1 MSSSKRILHCIPGMG
16 GGGAERQLAYLATEL
31 VARGWDVHV
40 ALVSGG
46 PNLERLQ
53 RSGATIHMIPAA
65 GNYDPRIFW
74 SVLRLIGRLEPDLV
88 QVWMLQMEVIGAI
101 AAAAQRVPLIW
112 SERCSELA
120 YPATLKH
127 RVRGWAARSAG
138 ALIANSADGSRYWGQ
153 RLNPRVRRHVIPNAL
168 PLEEMRRT
176 VAADSRQTGVADA
189 DVLLLF
195 AGRLTEQK
203 NPEAVIKA
211 LVRVLQ
217 TPGRTA
223 IFAGEGPLEA
233 ALRER
238 TVRLGL
244 AGRVRFAGYLT
255 NLWAWMKRAD
265 VFISPSLFE
274 GHPNTV
280 LEAAACGCPL
290 VISDI
295 AAHREFLDGSA
306 AVLVP
311 ADRPEA
317 LEAGIVE
324 VLEHPGA
331 ARGRAE
337 RAAQM
342 VSRWSTEAV
351 AGQYE
356 QVYFEVMGGAAP
368 RR

>member
-1 MSSSKRILHCIPGMG
+1 MSSARRILHCIPGMG

-46 PNLERLQ
+46 PNLERLR
-53 RSGATIHMIPAA
+53 RSGATLHMIPAA

-74 SVLRLIGRLEPDLV
+74 DVFRLIGRLKPDLV

-101 AAAAQRVPLIW
+101 AAAAHRIPLIW

-127 RVRGWAARSAG
+127 RLRDWVARSSR
-138 ALIANSADGSRYWGQ
+138 ALIANSADGSRYWGD
-153 RLNPRVRRHVIPNAL
+153 RLDPRVRRHVIPNAL

-176 VAADSRQTGVADA
+176 APAESRQTGVADD

-195 AGRLTEQK
+195 AGRLTAQK
-203 NPEAVIKA
+203 NPEAVLES
-211 LVRVLQ
+211 LVRVLG

-223 IFAGEGPLEA
+223 VFAGEGPLGA
-233 ALRER
+233 ALQEM
-238 TVRLGL
+238 TTRLGL
-244 AGRVRFAGYLT
+244 AGRVRFPGYVT

-295 AAHREFLDGSA
+295 AAHREFLDGST

-311 ADRPEA
+311 PDQHQA
-317 LEAGIVE
+317 LEAGIIA
-324 VLEHPGA
+324 VLEDRGA
-331 ARGRAE
+331 ARERAE

-342 VSRWSTEAV
+342 VSSWSTETV
-351 AGQYE
+351 ARQYE
-356 QVYFEVMGGAAP
+356 QVYFEVIGGAAHP
-368 RR
+368 R